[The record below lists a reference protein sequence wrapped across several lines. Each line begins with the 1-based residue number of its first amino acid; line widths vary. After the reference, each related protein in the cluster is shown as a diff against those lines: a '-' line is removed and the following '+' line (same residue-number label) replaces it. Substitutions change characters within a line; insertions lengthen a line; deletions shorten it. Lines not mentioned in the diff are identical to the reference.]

1 MSLLDENIEISFE
14 SLLIGNGWKKEYGQS
29 ISLSKYSRAIDY
41 IYTYKYI
48 CDISLLHI
56 EFRLQIQPKG
66 YHLFNGIGPKG
77 YRYKILR
84 KPVMLIQILSHNIY
98 SSNGMS
104 QTFWIKNCEDV
115 VGDIMEFIKISHHKE
130 DFKKRYGKRYASY
143 LS

>member
-1 MSLLDENIEISFE
+1 MSLLDENIEPPFE
-14 SLLIGNGWKKEYGQS
+14 TLLEGMGWKKEYGQGVS
-29 ISLSKYSRAIDY
+29 ISKYTRAIDY
-41 IYTYKYI
+41 IYTYNYI
-48 CDISLLHI
+48 CDISILHI
-56 EFRLQIQPKG
+56 EFRLQIRPKG

-77 YRYKILR
+77 YKILR
-84 KPVMLIQILSHNIY
+84 KPIMSVQILSHNIY

-130 DFKKRYGKRYASY
+130 DFKKRYGKRYVSY

>member
-1 MSLLDENIEISFE
+1 MSLLDENMEISFE
-14 SLLIGNGWKKEYGQS
+14 SLLIGSGWKKEYRQAV
-29 ISLSKYSRAIDY
+29 SLSKCWRVINY

-66 YHLFNGIGPKG
+66 YHIFNGIGPKG
-77 YRYKILR
+77 YKILR
-84 KPVMLIQILSHNIY
+84 KPIMSVQILSHNIY

-130 DFKKRYGKRYASY
+130 DFKKRYGKRYVSY

>member
-1 MSLLDENIEISFE
+1 MSLLDENIEPPFE
-14 SLLIGNGWKKEYGQS
+14 ILLEGMGWKKEYGRGVS
-29 ISLSKYSRAIDY
+29 ISKYTRAIDY
-41 IYTYKYI
+41 IYTYNYI
-48 CDISLLHI
+48 CDISILHI
-56 EFRLQIQPKG
+56 EFRLQIRPKG

-77 YRYKILR
+77 YKILR
-84 KPVMLIQILSHNIY
+84 KPIMSVQILSHNIY